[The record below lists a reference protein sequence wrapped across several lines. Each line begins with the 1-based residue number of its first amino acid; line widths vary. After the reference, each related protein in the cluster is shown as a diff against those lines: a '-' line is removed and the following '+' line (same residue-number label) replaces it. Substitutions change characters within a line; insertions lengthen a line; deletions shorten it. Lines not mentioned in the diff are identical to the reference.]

1 MGVLGDGV
9 LVLIQAVVFVYDIV
23 TFPLYT
29 AAQRPWSVRESHS
42 KQRSQT
48 LQEDDNSVTIKANYK
63 MTKPLQVTFIHC
75 VSFKRFLRAL
85 FVLSSVKSII
95 SRLFLLNLFMEINL
109 LRIRD

>member
-75 VSFKRFLRAL
+75 VSVRRFLRAL
-85 FVLSSVKSII
+85 FMLSSVSEHYLKII
-95 SRLFLLNLFMEINL
+95 FIESFYGN
-109 LRIRD
+109 